1 MRLQLENNKGHII
14 IDDSTGRILSVVV
27 HNVIENKLDFVNLA
41 SFTSK
46 DGIHTATRFVKWTI

>member
-46 DGIHTATRFVKWTI
+46 DGIHTATRFVK